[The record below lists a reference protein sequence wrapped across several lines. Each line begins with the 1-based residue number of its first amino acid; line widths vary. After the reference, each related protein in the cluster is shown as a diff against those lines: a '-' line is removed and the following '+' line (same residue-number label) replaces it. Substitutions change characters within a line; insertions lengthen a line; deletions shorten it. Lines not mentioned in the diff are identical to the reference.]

1 MCFWL
6 SLTELIADIKNKKP
20 SRLKQIF
27 VTLQSKIKI
36 METKL
41 KIVSILVNYQS
52 SKEPNQEFWTKRQ
65 FNTSL
70 RSQSLSS
77 INSIF
82 ISYKLNE
89 VYNLNL
95 KIEHG
100 SSQYKWDV
108 YNGNEFFFSFISKDE
123 KNFINLFDQR
133 LNLELEKQ
141 HKRLAELSL
150 SPNYMRNLLRKY

>member
-1 MCFWL
+1 
-6 SLTELIADIKNKKP
+6 
-20 SRLKQIF
+20 
-27 VTLQSKIKI
+27 

-52 SKEPNQEFWTKRQ
+52 SKESNQEFWTKRQ

-89 VYNLNL
+89 EYNLNL

-100 SSQYKWDV
+100 TSQHKWDV
-108 YNGNEFFFSFISKDE
+108 YNGDKLFFSFTCKE
-123 KNFINLFDQR
+123 GRNFINVFDKK

-141 HKRLAELSL
+141 HKKTSESFP
-150 SPNYMRNLLRKY
+150 SSD